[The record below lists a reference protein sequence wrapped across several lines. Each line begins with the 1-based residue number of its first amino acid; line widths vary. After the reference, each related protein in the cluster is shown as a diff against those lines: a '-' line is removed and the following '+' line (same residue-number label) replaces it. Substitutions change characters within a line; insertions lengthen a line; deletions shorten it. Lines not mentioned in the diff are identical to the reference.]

1 MRPEDG
7 VGWCNHFG
15 GNMPQGSSLTMKQ
28 SAQIA
33 TITIQT
39 IDPGDLHQLNV
50 ILEQS
55 VSCMDQKCDVALFC
69 VHMTL
74 EARLQMQ
81 VFARIAAILASK
93 LILLPSSAE
102 VLGRTALGL
111 SQTLPAS

>member
-55 VSCMDQKCDVALFC
+55 VSCMDQKCDELFC

-74 EARLQMQ
+74 EVQFQMQ

-102 VLGRTALGL
+102 VLGRPALGR